1 MTGRIRSAIAQ
12 DADQMSALLNGIIAI
27 GGTTAYEDFFDR
39 ARMIE
44 TYIAAQNVISCI
56 VAERGGEIE
65 GFQGLFRPTPADHAP
80 ADWAMIATFVR
91 VGRTG
96 GGVGRSLFAESLKR
110 AGAAGAVAIDAT
122 IRADNKSGL
131 GFYSRMG
138 FVDYDRLIGVPLK
151 NGKPVDRIRKRFDL

>member
-1 MTGRIRSAIAQ
+1 
-12 DADQMSALLNGIIAI
+12 MSALLNGIIAI
-27 GGTTAYEDFFDR
+27 GGTTAYEDYFDH

-44 TYIAAQNVISCI
+44 TYIAAPTVISCI
-56 VAERGGEIE
+56 VAEQQGEIE

-96 GGVGRSLFAESLKR
+96 GGVGRRLFAETISR
-110 AGAAGAVAIDAT
+110 ARQAGAVAIDAT

-138 FVDYDRLIGVPLK
+138 FVEYDRLIGVPLK
-151 NGKPVDRIRKRFDL
+151 NGMLVDRIRKRFDL